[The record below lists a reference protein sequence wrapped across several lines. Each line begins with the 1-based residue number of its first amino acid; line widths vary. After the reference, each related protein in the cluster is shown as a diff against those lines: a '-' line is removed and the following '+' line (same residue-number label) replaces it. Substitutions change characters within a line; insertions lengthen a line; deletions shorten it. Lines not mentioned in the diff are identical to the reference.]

1 MSRTTLI
8 YLGLLVLAAGIQQA
22 LLSRT
27 NPLGWGGQP
36 DLMAVTLIAV
46 GLARGDVEGA
56 IIGFAGGF
64 LKGSIETA
72 SMGSYLLTWTLAG
85 FGAGLLQRHV
95 FAKRLTVGAFV
106 VAGGT
111 FLMSLAFLL
120 LSPPHPPGPFLRA
133 LLPSSLWN
141 GLLAIVV
148 MPIVLAIDR
157 RFPQR
162 PEA

>member
-1 MSRTTLI
+1 MSRTTPI
-8 YLGLLVLAAGIQQA
+8 YLLLLVLAAGIQQA

-36 DLMAVTLIAV
+36 DLMAVVVIAV
-46 GLARGDVEGA
+46 GLARGDAEGA

-64 LKGSIETA
+64 LKGSIEAA
-72 SMGSYLLTWTLAG
+72 SLGSHLLTWTLAG
-85 FGAGLLQRHV
+85 FGAGFLQRHV
-95 FAKRLTVGAFV
+95 FAKRVTVGACV

-111 FLMSLAFLL
+111 LLMSLVLLL
-120 LSPPHPPGPFLRA
+120 LSPPHPPEPFLRA
-133 LLPSSLWN
+133 LLPSAIWN
-141 GLLAIVV
+141 GLLAILV